1 MASILDK
8 FIMGL
13 GQQNAPFGF
22 APPSGGSV
30 APSQSTM
37 QQDPSYQAGWQT
49 VGDIGAGMLARGNM
63 KPMQAFGQSYL
74 EAKGGARER
83 SKDAMVAQQMM
94 AEAEANRQ
102 KQEEERQKKIKI
114 QEMASQITDP
124 QQRALFLMQPEK
136 YMGEQIEQQFGK
148 ADGVE
153 YGLNGVWAQGNDGKW
168 GYFQTN
174 KAGKP
179 ASQVQFPE
187 GYTPAPPVSFQDL
200 GTTVQAV
207 SQRGGAPM
215 GAPLQKDLAGA
226 ESQKAEGKAVGE
238 ALGDLPGAT
247 KQAEITS
254 MKIDRLASD
263 PNLDSAVGYTSAL
276 PDMVVPNGVI
286 AVRGKINELM
296 GGAFLEARQ
305 MLKGGGQI
313 TDYEGQRAERAYTR
327 METAIKASDPKV
339 FKEALSDF
347 KQAIADGLAKL
358 SATARQ
364 PVPGASGATRYRY
377 NSETGELE

>member
-1 MASILDK
+1 MEQAIAQLPPE
-8 FIMGL
+8 
-13 GQQNAPFGF
+13 QQA
-22 APPSGGSV
+22 
-30 APSQSTM
+30 
-37 QQDPSYQAGWQT
+37 
-49 VGDIGAGMLARGNM
+49 IAR
-63 KPMQAFGQSYL
+63 
-74 EAKGGARER
+74 
-83 SKDAMVAQQMM
+83 MM
-94 AEAEANRQ
+94 
-102 KQEEERQKKIKI
+102 
-114 QEMASQITDP
+114 
-124 QQRALFLMQPEK
+124 PEK
-136 YMGEQIEQQFGK
+136 FFGEQIEQKFGK
-148 ADGVE
+148 SDGVE
-153 YGLNGVWAQGNDGKW
+153 YGLNPIWAQGADGKW
-168 GYFQTN
+168 GLFQPN
-174 KAGKP
+174 KAGSAP
-179 ASQVQFPE
+179 QQMQFPD
-187 GYTPAPPVSFQDL
+187 GYSPAPPVSFQDL
-200 GTTVQAV
+200 GTGVQAV
-207 SQRGGAPM
+207 SQRGGVPVGDRM
-215 GAPLQKDLAGA
+215 EKDLAGA

-327 METAIKASDPKV
+327 METAIKSSDPKD

-364 PVPGASGATRYRY
+364 PVPGASTKRLRF
-377 NSETGELE
+377 TDQGELIE